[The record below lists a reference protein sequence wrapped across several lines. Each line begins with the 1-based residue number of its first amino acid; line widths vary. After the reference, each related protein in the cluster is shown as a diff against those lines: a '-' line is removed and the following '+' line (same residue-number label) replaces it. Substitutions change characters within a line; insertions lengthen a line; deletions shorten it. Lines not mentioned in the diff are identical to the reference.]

1 MRPGRAAAG
10 RSEQHFK
17 AAYEKQV
24 RTYLD
29 LLAGLDKESEESR
42 AEAMLTLSALVGAV
56 LMSRTVAD
64 PGLSDELL
72 TDVADQLERRGP
84 RASAPA

>member
-1 MRPGRAAAG
+1 
-10 RSEQHFK
+10 
-17 AAYEKQV
+17 
-24 RTYLD
+24 
-29 LLAGLDKESEESR
+29 
-42 AEAMLTLSALVGAV
+42 MLTLSALVGAV